1 MQRVHQHPVL
11 FGSFLAV
18 VLAALTA
25 TAPRPAQAG
34 GGKIYVSEAEYGS
47 YASDKEMNAAI
58 KKQSKT
64 SFKGDG
70 TWPLNL
76 MIFLNAPAG
85 ADKINVVYYDVTKK
99 REQIDFAEVVDAAVE
114 PARRRHPEAR
124 IELRSPEERQTVN
137 GWPDGLRLLVD
148 NLLEN
153 AIRHGGSTVR
163 VTLRR
168 LDGECLLLSVEDDG
182 PGIPSVDREHIFERF
197 QRGSG
202 AVGPGSVL
210 GLALVAQQ
218 ASLHDGSVELG
229 DSPLGGASFEVR
241 LPLAGVHA
249 A

>member
-99 REQIDFAEVVDAAVE
+99 REQIDFAEVGVKPDQKIVQLNGVNLSKERGFVKGHRYDIVAT
-114 PARRRHPEAR
+114 R
-124 IELRSPEERQTVN
+124 I
-137 GWPDGLRLLVD
+137 
-148 NLLEN
+148 
-153 AIRHGGSTVR
+153 IGGKEKVYAKTNI
-163 VTLRR
+163 TLK
-168 LDGECLLLSVEDDG
+168 
-182 PGIPSVDREHIFERF
+182 
-197 QRGSG
+197 
-202 AVGPGSVL
+202 
-210 GLALVAQQ
+210 
-218 ASLHDGSVELG
+218 
-229 DSPLGGASFEVR
+229 
-241 LPLAGVHA
+241 
-249 A
+249 